1 MAIRE
6 RYSHAIAD
14 KHKDKK
20 REDAIVRLKA
30 RKTRSHKQQ
39 LAKLD
44 AGSYIAKKERAKL
57 LKQDC

>member
-6 RYSHAIAD
+6 RYSHAVAD

-20 REDAIVRLKA
+20 REDAIVRQKV
-30 RKTRSHKQQ
+30 RKQRNNKQQ

-44 AGSYIAKKERAKL
+44 SGSYVAKKERARLEK
-57 LKQDC
+57 